1 MPTVHSSRRVP
12 VKPRVA
18 PSFSPFLVASF
29 IALVAC
35 CHVSLVRAA
44 AFRATDAYRPA
55 CGKLMNEPPA
65 GSFKR
70 WSDWT
75 TWGPKA
81 SVLGV
86 PGRGLQRWAD
96 VTIPC
101 GVAVVLDVPNISVRR
116 LRIKGWLKIRD
127 SPKLPRIHVRAN
139 YIMVF
144 GRLTAGE
151 PNMHFAGRLTFTL
164 FQNFKGKRKPY
175 ELKYQSPADK
185 ENPRNMGHKTFA
197 VVGGQVALYGMP
209 GGSNTPSWVRLTETA
224 IASARAIYVDTD
236 VTRWA
241 PGMTIALA
249 STSADLN
256 DAEHHI
262 IASVSVVT
270 PASAPGKSDGRY
282 QINLRTPLKNQHDG
296 EEISDGVG
304 GTVGIYGEVALLD
317 RHIVITGSDEPAP
330 NNYDGGNFMVY
341 MTPTAQHIVGVQFRA
356 LGNQG
361 TLGKYP
367 LHFHACGQQGQNH
380 IVRKNAIVFTKQRC
394 MVIHA
399 TGNMTIEENI
409 SYETKGHCYLLE
421 EGSEMRNLFRR
432 NLGINARKVDLVIP
446 PASSN
451 RLDLQTDR
459 QPTTFW
465 LATPFSSFIDNVA
478 AGSEDSGFWLEANV
492 YMRGLSR
499 LLPKIGSSIP
509 FYYNWGT
516 WDGNHAH
523 SNALFGFRTYPHG
536 SRPRYPSAIQNPRVS
551 LKNFLIYRN
560 KAGIFFFNS
569 ERLIVENGVFLDN
582 GIGIDLS
589 RNAGV
594 QAKGCRFI
602 GRTSSSC
609 PASTQQAKPVAA
621 AALADANVPA
631 GPTTL
636 WEPFTLQASLGPLD
650 LYFDV
655 LASTNNSSSSS
666 SSSNGSYTSPA
677 YTNKG
682 DPYNKAF
689 QDRGTAVEPGTGD
702 GGTDPIVTLGEKVGT
717 FEAPVGVTMS
727 QSNPGD
733 NLFPNGIQDSSF
745 HRFGTCS
752 SSSFGITLIAHRAG
766 GYWNTAMFV
775 KGLVFGS
782 GTNKFWATPNPSF
795 GILPRGGLVARFYA
809 IRDLDGSLLGQS
821 GYAVANYD
829 PILPPAAVRA
839 ANCKFTSAFS
849 AYSCTSVC
857 YRSVGFQY
865 DEYGIR
871 PNGMANLPSRV
882 LRPYSYMK
890 ITRTD
895 DGTEFFAYGTDN
907 DDLNSRPAGTGKKL
921 RYLTAS
927 LLAGYTYR
935 IEVVPAETNKY
946 FYPSSMRLLMF
957 DFQGCYGAVT
967 LIIDSPNSQSKWIT
981 NVPTVPCDSVD
992 DTRVYKEYVCGE
1004 GKARLQLD
1012 IGANSTG
1019 RGLAVLDFDNS
1030 TSTTCAADSGC
1041 SATTAYL
1048 PPLSV
1053 SPLGG
1058 TESSFSAVDPF
1069 FDPSFYAPSTGSSSS
1084 SSSSGTD
1091 GSRRFESY
1099 IPNSSTASMGGA
1111 YNEDG
1116 NDDDYTAA
1124 GKGITAAA
1132 AAVPAVLVVAQGAG
1146 EGEPARKEALA
1157 AKDSAEALP
1166 ELAMVDALIRAL
1178 AEHLGRSST
1187 SHAAFKE
1194 LQAVFTRTNLE
1205 MQGIHAV
1212 RWLSRGDAIAR
1223 FVKVLPAVVVLLELL
1238 DPTSYHMVT
1247 GLKFHFF
1254 VYFLTDVY
1262 VELNM
1267 LNLLFQRREVLLER
1281 YIDCGQHFGAGASTL
1296 LSPFLACHSAPC
1308 TRRVT
1313 VQGVDTNKQLREHE
1327 FTLHEETIPGYTA
1340 TPGDLPSCIR
1350 TCRSFATELLYN
1362 LDFRLGDLSNLNA
1375 AKLFMPRSWSHGKE
1389 ARVAE
1394 CREHMEKLAV
1404 MFHAHDRDDIL
1415 PVVALWR
1422 STKKRQ
1428 PTKRKATKVD
1438 VLRRSGAVFRGTLAE
1453 KRDHADDDDPHAG
1466 SGGDSDASEDDV
1478 EEEDDGY

>member
-1 MPTVHSSRRVP
+1 
-12 VKPRVA
+12 
-18 PSFSPFLVASF
+18 
-29 IALVAC
+29 
-35 CHVSLVRAA
+35 
-44 AFRATDAYRPA
+44 
-55 CGKLMNEPPA
+55 
-65 GSFKR
+65 
-70 WSDWT
+70 
-75 TWGPKA
+75 
-81 SVLGV
+81 
-86 PGRGLQRWAD
+86 
-96 VTIPC
+96 
-101 GVAVVLDVPNISVRR
+101 
-116 LRIKGWLKIRD
+116 
-127 SPKLPRIHVRAN
+127 
-139 YIMVF
+139 
-144 GRLTAGE
+144 
-151 PNMHFAGRLTFTL
+151 MHFAGRLTFTL

-304 GTVGIYGEVALLD
+304 GTVGIYGEVALLG

-330 NNYDGGNFMVY
+330 NNYDG
-341 MTPTAQHIVGVQFRA
+341 
-356 LGNQG
+356 
-361 TLGKYP
+361 
-367 LHFHACGQQGQNH
+367 
-380 IVRKNAIVFTKQRC
+380 
-394 MVIHA
+394 
-399 TGNMTIEENI
+399 
-409 SYETKGHCYLLE
+409 
-421 EGSEMRNLFRR
+421 EMR
-432 NLGINARKVDLVIP
+432 
-446 PASSN
+446 
-451 RLDLQTDR
+451 
-459 QPTTFW
+459 
-465 LATPFSSFIDNVA
+465 
-478 AGSEDSGFWLEANV
+478 GFWLEANV

-560 KAGIFFFNS
+560 KAG
-569 ERLIVENGVFLDN
+569 
-582 GIGIDLS
+582 
-589 RNAGV
+589 
-594 QAKGCRFI
+594 
-602 GRTSSSC
+602 
-609 PASTQQAKPVAA
+609 ASTQQAKPVAA

-655 LASTNNSSSSS
+655 LASTNNSSSC
-666 SSSNGSYTSPA
+666 SSNGSYTSPA

-782 GTNKFWATPNPSF
+782 GTNKFWATPNPSS

-829 PILPPAAVRA
+829 PILPPAAVLV

-992 DTRVYKEYVCGE
+992 DTRVYEYVCGE

-1030 TSTTCAADSGC
+1030 TSTPCTADSGC

-1058 TESSFSAVDPF
+1058 T
-1069 FDPSFYAPSTGSSSS
+1069 
-1084 SSSSGTD
+1084 
-1091 GSRRFESY
+1091 
-1099 IPNSSTASMGGA
+1099 I
-1111 YNEDG
+1111 
-1116 NDDDYTAA
+1116 
-1124 GKGITAAA
+1124 
-1132 AAVPAVLVVAQGAG
+1132 
-1146 EGEPARKEALA
+1146 
-1157 AKDSAEALP
+1157 
-1166 ELAMVDALIRAL
+1166 
-1178 AEHLGRSST
+1178 
-1187 SHAAFKE
+1187 
-1194 LQAVFTRTNLE
+1194 
-1205 MQGIHAV
+1205 
-1212 RWLSRGDAIAR
+1212 
-1223 FVKVLPAVVVLLELL
+1223 
-1238 DPTSYHMVT
+1238 
-1247 GLKFHFF
+1247 
-1254 VYFLTDVY
+1254 
-1262 VELNM
+1262 
-1267 LNLLFQRREVLLER
+1267 LFC
-1281 YIDCGQHFGAGASTL
+1281 CG
-1296 LSPFLACHSAPC
+1296 P
-1308 TRRVT
+1308 
-1313 VQGVDTNKQLREHE
+1313 
-1327 FTLHEETIPGYTA
+1327 
-1340 TPGDLPSCIR
+1340 
-1350 TCRSFATELLYN
+1350 
-1362 LDFRLGDLSNLNA
+1362 
-1375 AKLFMPRSWSHGKE
+1375 
-1389 ARVAE
+1389 
-1394 CREHMEKLAV
+1394 
-1404 MFHAHDRDDIL
+1404 
-1415 PVVALWR
+1415 
-1422 STKKRQ
+1422 
-1428 PTKRKATKVD
+1428 
-1438 VLRRSGAVFRGTLAE
+1438 VFRSKLLRPQHRE
-1453 KRDHADDDDPHAG
+1453 QQQQQ
-1466 SGGDSDASEDDV
+1466 
-1478 EEEDDGY
+1478 

>member
-1 MPTVHSSRRVP
+1 
-12 VKPRVA
+12 
-18 PSFSPFLVASF
+18 
-29 IALVAC
+29 
-35 CHVSLVRAA
+35 
-44 AFRATDAYRPA
+44 
-55 CGKLMNEPPA
+55 
-65 GSFKR
+65 
-70 WSDWT
+70 
-75 TWGPKA
+75 
-81 SVLGV
+81 
-86 PGRGLQRWAD
+86 
-96 VTIPC
+96 
-101 GVAVVLDVPNISVRR
+101 
-116 LRIKGWLKIRD
+116 IRD

-197 VVGGQVALYGMP
+197 VPTSLTLLPSFPFSRSSSPAQVGGQVALYGMP

-782 GTNKFWATPNPSF
+782 GTNKFWATPNPSS

-1030 TSTTCAADSGC
+1030 TSTTCAADS
-1041 SATTAYL
+1041 
-1048 PPLSV
+1048 
-1053 SPLGG
+1053 
-1058 TESSFSAVDPF
+1058 
-1069 FDPSFYAPSTGSSSS
+1069 
-1084 SSSSGTD
+1084 
-1091 GSRRFESY
+1091 
-1099 IPNSSTASMGGA
+1099 
-1111 YNEDG
+1111 
-1116 NDDDYTAA
+1116 
-1124 GKGITAAA
+1124 
-1132 AAVPAVLVVAQGAG
+1132 
-1146 EGEPARKEALA
+1146 
-1157 AKDSAEALP
+1157 
-1166 ELAMVDALIRAL
+1166 
-1178 AEHLGRSST
+1178 
-1187 SHAAFKE
+1187 
-1194 LQAVFTRTNLE
+1194 
-1205 MQGIHAV
+1205 
-1212 RWLSRGDAIAR
+1212 
-1223 FVKVLPAVVVLLELL
+1223 
-1238 DPTSYHMVT
+1238 
-1247 GLKFHFF
+1247 
-1254 VYFLTDVY
+1254 
-1262 VELNM
+1262 
-1267 LNLLFQRREVLLER
+1267 
-1281 YIDCGQHFGAGASTL
+1281 
-1296 LSPFLACHSAPC
+1296 
-1308 TRRVT
+1308 
-1313 VQGVDTNKQLREHE
+1313 
-1327 FTLHEETIPGYTA
+1327 
-1340 TPGDLPSCIR
+1340 
-1350 TCRSFATELLYN
+1350 
-1362 LDFRLGDLSNLNA
+1362 
-1375 AKLFMPRSWSHGKE
+1375 
-1389 ARVAE
+1389 
-1394 CREHMEKLAV
+1394 
-1404 MFHAHDRDDIL
+1404 
-1415 PVVALWR
+1415 
-1422 STKKRQ
+1422 
-1428 PTKRKATKVD
+1428 
-1438 VLRRSGAVFRGTLAE
+1438 
-1453 KRDHADDDDPHAG
+1453 
-1466 SGGDSDASEDDV
+1466 
-1478 EEEDDGY
+1478 